1 MKIDLEIDEQSDK
14 TRKER
19 ERERER
25 KQKAGIWQALF
36 HRVAIQ
42 SRPPEVPDESAGAL
56 FVLVTAISRSS
67 VGHFNMCQRV
77 THRNNL
83 ARSSAGTAVRG

>member
-14 TRKER
+14 TRK